1 MNQECLIL
9 NYLTF
14 KKYIFLSIG
23 IWKHFALRRNKKDSS
38 VKNEKNRKRFK
49 DLERKRLNGIHLLEK
64 SYTCL
69 E

>member
-1 MNQECLIL
+1 M

-14 KKYIFLSIG
+14 EKYIFLSIG
-23 IWKHFALRRNKKDSS
+23 IWKRFVLRRNKKDSS
-38 VKNEKNRKRFK
+38 VKNEKNRKKFREK
-49 DLERKRLNGIHLLEK
+49 KAEWNHLLEK